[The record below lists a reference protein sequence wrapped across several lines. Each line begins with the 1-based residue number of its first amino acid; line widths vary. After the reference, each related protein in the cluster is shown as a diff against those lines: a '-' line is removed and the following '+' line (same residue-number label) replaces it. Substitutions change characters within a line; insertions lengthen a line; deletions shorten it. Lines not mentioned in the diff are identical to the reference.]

1 MSEPKQVEFVDRAP
15 MVSFTSHEKRLV
27 ETIEEALRHGGF
39 SVIRGGAK
47 LRLSRIGYDDAV
59 MVITE
64 FRNWSD

>member
-1 MSEPKQVEFVDRAP
+1 MNEPKQVEFIDRAP

-39 SVIRGGAK
+39 SVTRDGAK